1 MNKTIVI
8 NSQKEY
14 KQFLKKLF
22 FYKYYHFTHFKIK
35 NNIKSSN
42 LTIITNYLNIK
53 KRRDRITY
61 LYDETIKYLND
72 YYHEDL
78 CKFVDNKCFVQRK
91 RKDNSKY
98 GCCFDC
104 KLVQENKGCPTSNV
118 SCKLLYCKPALKN
131 IRKLRLKDIDFLK
144 CYSIFQLFILKF
156 DFYSTRE
163 QIINDLNFG
172 LIYWLFRS
180 TIKGIRLCFK
190 IHK

>member
-1 MNKTIVI
+1 MNKAIVI
-8 NSQKEY
+8 NNQKEY

-53 KRRDRITY
+53 NRKDKKKY
-61 LYDETIKYLND
+61 LYDETIKYLNN
-72 YYHEDL
+72 YYKEDL
-78 CKFVDNKCFVQRK
+78 CKFKNDQCFVQRN
-91 RKDNSKY
+91 RNDNSKF

-104 KLVQENKGCPTSNV
+104 KLVESGKGCPTSNV
-118 SCKLLYCKPALKN
+118 SCKLLYCRPALENIKELKIKN
-131 IRKLRLKDIDFLK
+131 IDFLK
-144 CYSIFQLFILKF
+144 CFSIFQRFILKF

-163 QIINDLNFG
+163 QMINDLNYG
-172 LIYWLFRS
+172 LIYWFIRS
-180 TIKGIRLCFK
+180 IFKGIRLCFK